1 MRQPSRAWLRQNG
14 MRPRQSKIT
23 AVAAV
28 VTLSTGTA
36 VAACASQPQ
45 VSIDAGP
52 TVVCGTVLA
61 ASAAARVVFDATHH
75 LPTIKHLTVGDVL
88 MFRVA
93 RGCDQ
98 GARVSW
104 APSSAARLVKSA
116 DAADGKTA
124 AVDLKPRRPRAAF
137 RLIGMRNGRVVASA
151 TVNLAP

>member
-1 MRQPSRAWLRQNG
+1 MTQPPRAWLRRSG
-14 MRPRQSKIT
+14 MRRWQSKIT

-28 VTLSTGTA
+28 VTMSTGAGVT
-36 VAACASQPQ
+36 ACANQPQ

-61 ASAAARVVFDATHH
+61 DSAAAPVVFDATHH

-93 RGCDQ
+93 RGCNQ

-104 APSSAARLVKSA
+104 APSSAARLVKA
-116 DAADGKTA
+116 AYAADGKTA
-124 AVDLKPRRPRAAF
+124 AVVLKPRRPRVAF
-137 RLIGMRNGRVVASA
+137 RLLGTRNGRVVASA
-151 TVNLAP
+151 TVSLAP

>member
-1 MRQPSRAWLRQNG
+1 MTQPSRAWLRQNG
-14 MRPRQSKIT
+14 MRRRQSKIT

-28 VTLSTGTA
+28 VTVATGAA
-36 VAACASQPQ
+36 VTACAGQPQ

-61 ASAAARVVFDATHH
+61 EGGIASVVFDATRH
-75 LPTIKHLTVGDVL
+75 LPVIKHEMAGDVL

-104 APSSAARLVKSA
+104 APSSAARLVQA
-116 DAADGKTA
+116 VGAADGGMA
-124 AVDLKPRRPRAAF
+124 AVVLKPRRPRVAF
-137 RLIGMRNGRVVASA
+137 RLIGTRYGRVVASA